1 VTFPLHCFFAAL
13 DFGVV
18 EIVAWIVPN
27 MTAAAAAAAGA
38 SAATAAEA
46 GGRITAPVGSFGW
59 GSEQASYSAVTA
71 AAVVADVDFVSVV
84 VAVVAVAAVAI
95 AGYFGGCSAHGGSVL
110 VAVAAV
116 LGSGP
121 ESEAE

>member
-1 VTFPLHCFFAAL
+1 MTFPLHCFFAAL

-27 MTAAAAAAAGA
+27 MTAVAAAAGA

-46 GGRITAPVGSFGW
+46 DGRITAPVGSFGW
-59 GSEQASYSAVTA
+59 GSEQAYYSAVTA